1 MEIPV
6 SEFFLEKLSLD
17 QMNDIVVEQIKILGG
32 IFYIT
37 SNSDEV
43 INTSE
48 SELNTMINNMKLLIS

>member
-17 QMNDIVVEQIKILGG
+17 QMNDILVEQIKIIGG
-32 IFYIT
+32 IIYIT

-43 INTSE
+43 IKTFE
-48 SELNTMINNMKLLIS
+48 SEFKDFVTECLAD